1 MAKYNK
7 KQTFQQKP
15 KKFNNFNKPLNQNL
29 TTTANLRLREEAGFD
44 KTVLTIIPKGETV
57 KVLKKSEDGWYKVLY
72 NNQLGF
78 CLKDWLQ

>member
-7 KQTFQQKP
+7 KQTFQQKQR
-15 KKFNNFNKPLNQNL
+15 NFNKSLNQNL
-29 TTTANLRLREEAGFD
+29 TTTANLRLRKEAGFD
-44 KTVLTIIPKGETV
+44 KTVLTIIPKGETI
-57 KVLKKSEDGWYKVLY
+57 KVLKKSENGWYKVLY